1 MSNLT
6 LPRPLPVRARS
17 VSPRPFRKSFSPSP
31 KSTQR
36 SSASFTPQ
44 RPKTALGVPSE
55 FSRKALMPQAKEN
68 GTFRPA
74 KKKAGSDKPVP
85 IRPKA
90 GSDTPVAIRGRL
102 RPAEPKVL
110 TLNDS
115 QTEDPES
122 ENVEGRHGYYIYIYN
137 EKISKSQGLQEGK
150 PTASVR
156 PMMFSNDDQGED
168 FDPVS
173 KLDLKPMTLNL
184 SPVDSLE
191 TISA

>member
-1 MSNLT
+1 
-6 LPRPLPVRARS
+6 
-17 VSPRPFRKSFSPSP
+17 
-31 KSTQR
+31 
-36 SSASFTPQ
+36 
-44 RPKTALGVPSE
+44 
-55 FSRKALMPQAKEN
+55 MPQAKEN

-102 RPAEPKVL
+102 RPSEPKVFMP
-110 TLNDS
+110 LNDS

-122 ENVEGRHGYYIYIYN
+122 ENAEGRHGYYIYIYN
-137 EKISKSQGLQEGK
+137 EKINKSQGLQDGK

-156 PMMFSNDDQGED
+156 PMMFSKDDQGD
-168 FDPVS
+168 VDPVS

-191 TISA
+191 TITA

>member
-1 MSNLT
+1 
-6 LPRPLPVRARS
+6 
-17 VSPRPFRKSFSPSP
+17 
-31 KSTQR
+31 
-36 SSASFTPQ
+36 
-44 RPKTALGVPSE
+44 
-55 FSRKALMPQAKEN
+55 MPQAKEN

-191 TISA
+191 TITA

>member
-1 MSNLT
+1 M
-6 LPRPLPVRARS
+6 
-17 VSPRPFRKSFSPSP
+17 
-31 KSTQR
+31 QR

-110 TLNDS
+110 PLNDS
-115 QTEDPES
+115 QREDPES

-168 FDPVS
+168 VDPVS

-191 TISA
+191 TITA